1 MPDLE
6 LGEWAQTQYLDKYSW
21 HHEDGTHEEWPDTA
35 ARVVKAVL
43 SPLGWSPHDQEY
55 QQLVRLITE
64 RKFIPGGR
72 YLATAGRDLHQVN
85 NCFLYRCEDSRE
97 GWADLVRKSILALS
111 TGGGIG
117 VVYSDV
123 REEGALISSTR
134 GVATGPLSP
143 VQMVNECARHIMSG
157 GYRRSA
163 VWGGLHWWHPDVF
176 KWIEIKDWSDEVKA
190 AKERDYNN
198 PAPLDSTNIS
208 VILDDEF
215 FSAMRGDVVAAIG
228 NREQVSV
235 LAPDGS
241 EWGDW
246 ARRVYWQA
254 TEHMLQH
261 GEPGFSIDVGENRDE
276 NLRNACTEITSAD
289 DSDVCNLGSINLA
302 RIEDLEEMELAVKL
316 GTLLLIGGT
325 EYSDIPHEEVRATR
339 SKNRRIGLGLMGVHE
354 WQIQRGYKYEMVP
367 ELRDWLE
374 LYRAGSEQWGRFW
387 ARKHGLSE
395 PVKFRAIAPNGT
407 IGIVAQTTT
416 SAEPMLF
423 TAYKRRFK
431 GPDKSMLYQ
440 YVLDPTALRMKEEY
454 GVDPDDLET
463 AFDLAHDPRRR
474 VEFQADMQ
482 DYVDHGISS
491 TINLPEVITDTE
503 RVHEFGDMLLEYL
516 PRLRGITCYPNG
528 ARAGQPITPCTWFE
542 AETQVGET
550 FVEDNREEACASGV
564 CGV

>member
-1 MPDLE
+1 VADP
-6 LGEWAQTQYLDKYSW
+6 
-21 HHEDGTHEEWPDTA
+21 
-35 ARVVKAVL
+35 ARV
-43 SPLGWSPHDQEY
+43 Q
-55 QQLVRLITE
+55 VRDG
-64 RKFIPGGR
+64 PG
-72 YLATAGRDLHQVN
+72 A
-85 NCFLYRCEDSRE
+85 SR
-97 GWADLVRKSILALS
+97 R
-111 TGGGIG
+111 
-117 VVYSDV
+117 
-123 REEGALISSTR
+123 
-134 GVATGPLSP
+134 
-143 VQMVNECARHIMSG
+143 
-157 GYRRSA
+157 
-163 VWGGLHWWHPDVF
+163 
-176 KWIEIKDWSDEVKA
+176 
-190 AKERDYNN
+190 
-198 PAPLDSTNIS
+198 
-208 VILDDEF
+208 
-215 FSAMRGDVVAAIG
+215 
-228 NREQVSV
+228 
-235 LAPDGS
+235 
-241 EWGDW
+241 
-246 ARRVYWQA
+246 
-254 TEHMLQH
+254 
-261 GEPGFSIDVGENRDE
+261 
-276 NLRNACTEITSAD
+276 
-289 DSDVCNLGSINLA
+289 
-302 RIEDLEEMELAVKL
+302 
-316 GTLLLIGGT
+316 
-325 EYSDIPHEEVRATR
+325 
-339 SKNRRIGLGLMGVHE
+339 
-354 WQIQRGYKYEMVP
+354 
-367 ELRDWLE
+367 LE